1 MNNIV
6 WVECSKADSQI
17 TDCIKERA
25 TANARWLHAIMRKLL
40 TIAFL
45 LLLPVALNARLI
57 QNALA
62 QIEKVA
68 KVFLEDEDRARADGL
83 YDSNLFEGDLNIPP
97 DEIKEAYMDQ
107 LMLLKVRFHNTY
119 RGMQYWNMH
128 DSDIDLSTLL
138 I

>member
-1 MNNIV
+1 
-6 WVECSKADSQI
+6 
-17 TDCIKERA
+17 
-25 TANARWLHAIMRKLL
+25 MRKLL

-62 QIEKVA
+62 QIEEVA
-68 KVFLEDEDRARADGL
+68 TVFLEDEDRARADGL

-119 RGMQYWNMH
+119 RGMQY
-128 DSDIDLSTLL
+128 
-138 I
+138 

>member
-1 MNNIV
+1 
-6 WVECSKADSQI
+6 
-17 TDCIKERA
+17 
-25 TANARWLHAIMRKLL
+25 MRKLL

-119 RGMQYWNMH
+119 RGMQY
-128 DSDIDLSTLL
+128 
-138 I
+138 